1 MVVMKGS
8 DSTIDRHRQSG
19 EHGRTGEIAP
29 HLGEWLEKYNRLMA
43 AWLEKGGTQTPAN
56 ARDGLARLT
65 QTLITDV
72 PAMAFIKDEFLAEAD
87 HLIPVRVFHP
97 EPTSVLPV
105 LIYLHGGG
113 HVAGSVAVFDPICRK
128 IALTTKH
135 LVIAVEYRLAPEHP
149 YPAGLQDGLAVV
161 AGHRGLLQR
170 MGLSHQPQLTVAG
183 DSAGGAMAATL
194 AHILQNQGTRT
205 ISHLLLLYPSL
216 DYTLSLPSVQALAR
230 GYFLE
235 KERIEW
241 FLQQY
246 FQNNEGRK
254 EVSPL
259 FMDVTVNFPPTL
271 IVSAGFDPLKDEA
284 LQYVRFLQ
292 ELGVD
297 VHHVHFDDMIHAFLN
312 MESLV
317 PARCRA
323 VYQTMAD
330 FLSR

>member
-1 MVVMKGS
+1 MAMKGS
-8 DSTIDRHRQSG
+8 DSIIDRCRQSR
-19 EHGRTGEIAP
+19 EPGRTGEIAP
-29 HLGEWLEKYNRLMA
+29 HLGEWLEKYNCLMA
-43 AWLEKGGTQTPAN
+43 AWLEKGGTQTPAT

-65 QTLITDV
+65 QTLVTDV
-72 PAMAFIKDEFLAEAD
+72 PAMAFIKDEFLSEAD

-97 EPTSVLPV
+97 EPVSDLPV

-128 IALTTKH
+128 IALATKH

-149 YPAGLQDGLAVV
+149 YPAGLQDALDVV
-161 AGHRGLLQR
+161 AGYRGLLQR
-170 MGLSHQPQLTVAG
+170 MGLSHQRRLAVAG
-183 DSAGGAMAATL
+183 DSAGGAMGATL
-194 AHILQNQGTRT
+194 AHILQNQGTQA
-205 ISHLLLLYPSL
+205 INHLLLLYPSL
-216 DYTLSLPSVQALAR
+216 DYTLCLPSVQALAR

-259 FMDVTVNFPPTL
+259 FMDVTINFPPTL

-284 LQYVRFLQ
+284 LQYVRLLK
-292 ELGVD
+292 EHGVV

-317 PARCRA
+317 PVRCRA
-323 VYQTMAD
+323 VFQAMAD
-330 FLSR
+330 FLGR